1 MKVETQNRNTMDSGA
16 KQDTLTAT
24 ASTATA
30 IASGLEP
37 QQHGDLVND
46 TPVVRKLEDGT
57 EEEREETASTTTK
70 NRTRAEH
77 RRPLRV
83 HGWTHCYDGG
93 TGTWSRNQ
101 GDAKSHG
108 TSGGPAHGR
117 VQSQVKQE
125 DEDEDDDPNT
135 TTNSRST
142 LPSTATVRRE
152 EFRNTRSRTS
162 KSHRRRGATEHNTNT
177 TTKKKEDC
185 MEEEWESGHWCSLGD
200 HTSNNTNHQE
210 TGNEEEEEGK
220 GKEKEES
227 AIDETRDILCGQGN
241 GARQWKPNSR
251 YQQLI
256 LTNLTTY
263 AAVIERNEKTNNV
276 IEGILREVR
285 GAGMR
290 FLKQDTAVQ
299 QSKVNSMGRNEEA
312 AAASPPRWIEL
323 NDDEART
330 TITQAI
336 HDLLRIQQRT
346 KANTVA
352 AAAVGENKTA
362 TTSSGFI
369 QLTTGDG
376 TYDTSAKHLRK
387 PITHLQAVDNTSQ
400 ALREQGHT
408 DTATATTVMIATK
421 TASNHNGLFGQQQ
434 QQQQQQQ
441 LATSSSSTTRANAN
455 NIVMKANPYDILM
468 GQRIMGQWHK
478 LHPGNIRFRDTLAR
492 EHEEYEAADRST
504 RTRIVDCILKG
515 LLSSESL
522 PLITASSG
530 GAYREQPAPR
540 FLYKEEKNDASV
552 TKKNQKSK
560 INGKQEN
567 VILGPWL
574 IASLE
579 DAHDKITHDFRNM
592 RQQEKVKLLVS
603 NDALRYNDVL
613 CGRGGA
619 VLRHPGNQYY
629 RRLVNLKKP
638 LYLTCLTTEK
648 IQISQSIVACIKE
661 MNGRFLERDAIKAG
675 VWNDI
680 GDKKATE
687 KTSQALREGQSKLR
701 KQMDVLLQQHNQL
714 ALREGQIGKQ
724 MELLQ
729 QHNQLNVIRRNQIL
743 QQQQL
748 QLVPQPQ
755 QQQQVGGIATT
766 AFAGSS
772 GSDASNHNGLFEQQ
786 QQLGNSNSS
795 TTGCFTHP
803 LFQRGRP
810 ELFSETTLQDCQQAA
825 RNSKHA
831 HLGDHKDG
839 TPAVT
844 RHAKKD
850 EKSGMILPEA
860 SLEVDFDVRNPPLE
874 PSTPASK
881 HPICESP
888 ADVNSFDVLC
898 GRGNGTNFQVGNRRF
913 RKLVQE
919 FQPIYRLARGK
930 EKRLLARTIV
940 LIIRKRGGR
949 FLKKGDETGELYEVG
964 DSRAEA
970 KTSQALREGLNVEF
984 DDDTTAA
991 VAGAAAAMT
1000 RMRVEH
1006 CHRHHQ
1012 QQQQQHQH
1020 QQQQQQQVYRR
1031 RYHHEQLQQQQQKLH
1046 ELRQRQQQHY
1056 FQQQQQQQQ
1065 ILHASRQE
1073 RQQQLHVIHRH
1084 QLVHSVDQRQQQQ
1097 QHHRHVV
1104 VPGNNTIHD
1113 GDTLLSC
1120 NDEEEEDNIAD
1131 NFGDNAVSSDVDS
1144 YSYSGNNANL
1154 GHHKDGTSPAWP
1166 PTPHQLQQSK
1176 TAATVARTKTTTT
1189 VAAAARTT
1197 KRKAEPSL
1205 DEHPSKTKLS
1215 RSTIRNTSTSSIAI
1229 AAGVVSPRHH
1239 DIICGQGS
1247 SWIKN
1252 PGTVWYRTL
1261 IERYTKEHPVLA
1273 EQGKTHLAEII
1284 FQAIRSP
1291 LKEDEDGSSSSSSCG
1306 RRRRRRRFL
1315 RRSKATDRWYEISE
1329 DKAKEKIRQALIS
1342 EDKAKEKIRQAL
1354 CVAELKTT
1362 RQHHAVRCSSHPLL
1376 QRGGPELVSQKSMND
1391 CEHTATNSSTN
1402 RSHLTD
1408 DIAFPFK
1415 LHSILEY
1422 AEKTNRVDIISWLPS
1437 GDAFKIHKPQD
1448 FADTIMQQY
1457 FNQTKYRS
1465 FQRQLNIYNFD
1476 RVTDKASNEY
1486 GAYAHELFIR
1496 GHSDLCVNMTRQKIK
1511 GTGLSNEKRHYLAS
1525 AKRALSYPK
1534 QTHEMQVA
1542 KAIIAKEIR
1551 AKKDEKSGMILP
1563 EASLEV
1569 DFDVRNPPLEPSTP
1583 ASKHPI
1589 CESPADVNSFDVTTE
1604 EVEDDEETE
1613 NTKRTIDDN
1622 NAFDT
1627 TIIVK
1632 TKKSRISISTESV
1645 GAYLDEDPLIFVHD
1659 DEVDDDDDDDDNDDD
1674 ENLFIII

>member
-1 MKVETQNRNTMDSGA
+1 MGDCTNSTTMEYT
-16 KQDTLTAT
+16 K
-24 ASTATA
+24 
-30 IASGLEP
+30 
-37 QQHGDLVND
+37 
-46 TPVVRKLEDGT
+46 PVVR
-57 EEEREETASTTTK
+57 
-70 NRTRAEH
+70 
-77 RRPLRV
+77 RPPPP
-83 HGWTHCYDGG
+83 
-93 TGTWSRNQ
+93 Q
-101 GDAKSHG
+101 Q
-108 TSGGPAHGR
+108 PA
-117 VQSQVKQE
+117 
-125 DEDEDDDPNT
+125 
-135 TTNSRST
+135 NSRSGGMI
-142 LPSTATVRRE
+142 V
-152 EFRNTRSRTS
+152 
-162 KSHRRRGATEHNTNT
+162 
-177 TTKKKEDC
+177 
-185 MEEEWESGHWCSLGD
+185 
-200 HTSNNTNHQE
+200 
-210 TGNEEEEEGK
+210 
-220 GKEKEES
+220 
-227 AIDETRDILCGQGN
+227 IDESRDILCGREDRI
-241 GARQWKPNSR
+241 RQRKPNIR
-251 YQQLI
+251 YE
-256 LTNLTTY
+256 NLLQTKFHRY
-263 AAVIERNEKTNNV
+263 A
-276 IEGILREVR
+276 LRV
-285 GAGMR
+285 AGMW
-290 FLKQDTAVQ
+290 FLKRKEAVPQ
-299 QSKVNSMGRNEEA
+299 GKGNSLGGNAEA
-312 AAASPPRWIEL
+312 AAELPSRWIAL
-323 NDDEART
+323 NDEGIRKQID
-330 TITQAI
+330 QAMCKM
-336 HDLLRIQQRT
+336 L
-346 KANTVA
+346 
-352 AAAVGENKTA
+352 AAVGEDKTGGDNN
-362 TTSSGFI
+362 TTSAETI
-369 QLTTGDG
+369 W
-376 TYDTSAKHLRK
+376 K
-387 PITHLQAVDNTSQ
+387 PITSSQQAVD
-400 ALREQGHT
+400 
-408 DTATATTVMIATK
+408 
-421 TASNHNGLFGQQQ
+421 
-434 QQQQQQQ
+434 
-441 LATSSSSTTRANAN
+441 
-455 NIVMKANPYDILM
+455 
-468 GQRIMGQWHK
+468 
-478 LHPGNIRFRDTLAR
+478 
-492 EHEEYEAADRST
+492 
-504 RTRIVDCILKG
+504 
-515 LLSSESL
+515 
-522 PLITASSG
+522 
-530 GAYREQPAPR
+530 
-540 FLYKEEKNDASV
+540 
-552 TKKNQKSK
+552 
-560 INGKQEN
+560 
-567 VILGPWL
+567 
-574 IASLE
+574 
-579 DAHDKITHDFRNM
+579 
-592 RQQEKVKLLVS
+592 
-603 NDALRYNDVL
+603 
-613 CGRGGA
+613 
-619 VLRHPGNQYY
+619 
-629 RRLVNLKKP
+629 
-638 LYLTCLTTEK
+638 
-648 IQISQSIVACIKE
+648 
-661 MNGRFLERDAIKAG
+661 
-675 VWNDI
+675 
-680 GDKKATE
+680 
-687 KTSQALREGQSKLR
+687 KTSQAFREK
-701 KQMDVLLQQHNQL
+701 
-714 ALREGQIGKQ
+714 E
-724 MELLQ
+724 
-729 QHNQLNVIRRNQIL
+729 
-743 QQQQL
+743 
-748 QLVPQPQ
+748 
-755 QQQQVGGIATT
+755 T
-766 AFAGSS
+766 ASFISS
-772 GSDASNHNGLFEQQ
+772 TSNSVN
-786 QQLGNSNSS
+786 NSNNNKCSDKICGVAMASS
-795 TTGCFTHP
+795 DSDRRDGV
-803 LFQRGRP
+803 
-810 ELFSETTLQDCQQAA
+810 AA
-825 RNSKHA
+825 
-831 HLGDHKDG
+831 
-839 TPAVT
+839 PA
-844 RHAKKD
+844 
-850 EKSGMILPEA
+850 G
-860 SLEVDFDVRNPPLE
+860 
-874 PSTPASK
+874 
-881 HPICESP
+881 
-888 ADVNSFDVLC
+888 
-898 GRGNGTNFQVGNRRF
+898 
-913 RKLVQE
+913 
-919 FQPIYRLARGK
+919 
-930 EKRLLARTIV
+930 
-940 LIIRKRGGR
+940 
-949 FLKKGDETGELYEVG
+949 
-964 DSRAEA
+964 
-970 KTSQALREGLNVEF
+970 
-984 DDDTTAA
+984 A
-991 VAGAAAAMT
+991 VGAAAART

-1006 CHRHHQ
+1006 HHHHHQ
-1012 QQQQQHQH
+1012 QQQH
-1020 QQQQQQQVYRR
+1020 QQLFQQQVYRR
-1031 RYHHEQLQQQQQKLH
+1031 HYHHEQLQQQQQKLH
-1046 ELRQRQQQHY
+1046 ALRQRQQQHY
-1056 FQQQQQQQQ
+1056 YYQQQQQQHYYHHQQQQQQHYYHQQQQQHYYYYYQQQQQ
-1065 ILHASRQE
+1065 ILHASRQ
-1073 RQQQLHVIHRH
+1073 RQQQHLPA
-1084 QLVHSVDQRQQQQ
+1084 
-1097 QHHRHVV
+1097 VV
-1104 VPGNNTIHD
+1104 RGHNTIHN

-1315 RRSKATDRWYEISE
+1315 RRSKATDRWYE
-1329 DKAKEKIRQALIS
+1329 IS